1 MTLLDRR
8 VGTVLG
14 SELDL
19 LGKLPPPNSSI
30 NFNAVS
36 RPDETLASQEG
47 GFGGTT
53 AGSLGSITPVK
64 GGGNFVGAIS
74 AVSASWAFAPN
85 ARLGGSDRK

>member
-36 RPDETLASQEG
+36 RPDETRPARKEASEVQRPE
-47 GFGGTT
+47 
-53 AGSLGSITPVK
+53 AWEV
-64 GGGNFVGAIS
+64 
-74 AVSASWAFAPN
+74 
-85 ARLGGSDRK
+85 